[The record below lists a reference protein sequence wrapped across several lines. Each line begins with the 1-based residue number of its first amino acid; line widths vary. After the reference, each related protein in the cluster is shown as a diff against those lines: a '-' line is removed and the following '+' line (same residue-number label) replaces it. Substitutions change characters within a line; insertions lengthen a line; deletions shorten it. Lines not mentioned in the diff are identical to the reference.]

1 MHCIFSFGTECHIDT
16 SIRVFWMTPI
26 DNAYDWAARCTLSG
40 RTAPF
45 YIIPEYIYTSIEL
58 FVVSKAHFHISI
70 SNMTTNPSQEAYDD
84 LAKSFAA
91 RNPKSKEVFEKA
103 AQSMP
108 GGNTRTSIYYDP
120 FPVSIARAEGARL
133 YDKDGHEY
141 VDILGEYTAGLYGH
155 SEPKIMNAIADALSR
170 GVSFGSHHEDE
181 HRLAEL
187 VKARFKFDLLRFTN
201 SGTEATLMALAVAK
215 YFTGKKKIMVF
226 GGGYHGAAF
235 IFAGNKVNAVNA
247 PHDYVIARY
256 NDIGSVRELLNAPEH
271 KDNIA
276 VIIIECM
283 IGAGG
288 AIPADRAF
296 LQDLRREATKAKTVL
311 IFDEVM
317 TSRLYEG
324 GGVQSQLPDDMRPD
338 LTTLGKYVGGGM
350 SFGAFGGKR
359 EIMELFDPRR
369 PNHLQHA
376 GTFNNN
382 VLTMAAGR
390 VGLEQIFT
398 PERARQLHT
407 RGDKLRTSLQ
417 EASRGTLMKV
427 TGLGSLMCFH
437 FIDTP
442 LEKIKSPDD
451 TANEDKV
458 LAAMFHLYLLE
469 KGYYISR
476 RGYIAL
482 SLALGE
488 PELTG
493 FHDAVV
499 EFLQTYRPLVALGS
513 AGSRL

>member
-1 MHCIFSFGTECHIDT
+1 
-16 SIRVFWMTPI
+16 MT
-26 DNAYDWAARCTLSG
+26 AR
-40 RTAPF
+40 
-45 YIIPEYIYTSIEL
+45 
-58 FVVSKAHFHISI
+58 
-70 SNMTTNPSQEAYDD
+70 TTQEAYDE

-91 RNPKSKEVFEKA
+91 RNPKSKEVFERA

-133 YDKDGHEY
+133 YDKDDHEY

-155 SEPKIMNAIADALSR
+155 SEPRIMSAITEALNR

-215 YFTGKKKIMVF
+215 YYTGKKKVMVF

-235 IFAGNKVNAVNA
+235 IFAGNKVNPVNA
-247 PHDYVIARY
+247 PHEYVIAKY
-256 NDIGSVRELLNAPEH
+256 NDISSVQELLNAPEN
-271 KDNIA
+271 KDDVA
-276 VIIIECM
+276 AIIIECM

-288 AIPADRAF
+288 AIPADRTF
-296 LQDLRREATKAKTVL
+296 LQDLRREATKAKAVL

-324 GGVQSQLPDDMRPD
+324 AGVQSQLPEDMRPD

-359 EIMELFDPRR
+359 EIMELFDPRK

-398 PERARQLHT
+398 PDRAKQLHA
-407 RGDKLRTSLQ
+407 RGDKLRVSLQ
-417 EASRGTLMKV
+417 EASRGSLLKV

-442 LEKIKSPDD
+442 VEKIKSPDD

-458 LAAMFHLYLLE
+458 LAAIFHLFLLE

-493 FHDAVV
+493 FYNAVV
-499 EFLQTYRPLVALGS
+499 EFLQTYRSLLAPES
-513 AGSRL
+513 ENSKM

>member
-1 MHCIFSFGTECHIDT
+1 MA
-16 SIRVFWMTPI
+16 V
-26 DNAYDWAARCTLSG
+26 N
-40 RTAPF
+40 
-45 YIIPEYIYTSIEL
+45 
-58 FVVSKAHFHISI
+58 
-70 SNMTTNPSQEAYDD
+70 TTQEAYNE
-84 LAKSFAA
+84 LARSFAA
-91 RNPKSKEVFEKA
+91 RNPNSKEVFDKA
-103 AQSMP
+103 VQSMP
-108 GGNTRTSIYYDP
+108 GGNTRSSIYYDP

-155 SEPKIMNAIADALSR
+155 SEPLIMDAIKDALSR
-170 GVSFGSHHEDE
+170 GLSYGSHHEDE
-181 HRLAEL
+181 QKLAEL
-187 VKARFKFDLLRFTN
+187 VKGRFKLDLLRFTN
-201 SGTEATLMALAVAK
+201 SGTEATLMALSVAK
-215 YFTGKKKIMVF
+215 YYTGKKKIMVF
-226 GGGYHGAAF
+226 GGSYHGAAF
-235 IFAGNKVNAVNA
+235 IFKGNKTNAVNA
-247 PHDYVIARY
+247 PHEYVIAKY
-256 NDIGSVRELLNAPEH
+256 NDITSVQNLLNTPEN
-271 KDNIA
+271 KDDVA
-276 VIIIECM
+276 AIIIECM

-296 LQDLRREATKAKTVL
+296 LEGVRREATKAKTVL

-317 TSRLYEG
+317 TSRLYSG
-324 GGVQSQLPDDMRPD
+324 GGIQSQLPEDMRPD

-359 EIMELFDPRR
+359 QIMELFDPRK

-398 PERARQLHT
+398 ADRAKQLHA

-417 EASRGTLMKV
+417 DASRGTLMKV
-427 TGLGSLMCFH
+427 TGIGSLMCFH

-442 LEKIKSPDD
+442 VEDIKSPED
-451 TANEDKV
+451 TANEDKT
-458 LAAMFHLYLLE
+458 LAGTFHLFLLE

-488 PELTG
+488 PELIG
-493 FHDAVV
+493 FCNAVV
-499 EFLQTYRPLVALGS
+499 DFLQTYRSLLTSPDSGS
-513 AGSRL
+513 KL